1 MKKSYACPVRRTD
14 LANMRRQGV
23 HHLIAYCLND
33 SCRHQVLNLEPLV
46 VAEIKVGLGAVIGH
60 DTSTFLATRGSGHSI
75 RTAAGQ
81 CPTLPASAKP
91 DRDSPNPDHMTP
103 P

>member
-1 MKKSYACPVRRTD
+1 MAETRLRDWPKRPPMD
-14 LANMRRQGV
+14 LANMREQGTQ
-23 HHLIAYCLND
+23 
-33 SCRHQVLNLEPLV
+33 HQALNLEPLV
-46 VAEIKVGLGAVIGH
+46 VAEIKVGLGAVVGH
-60 DTSTFLATRGSGHSI
+60 EHFPFLPTCRSGHSI
-75 RTAAGQ
+75 RTAVGQ